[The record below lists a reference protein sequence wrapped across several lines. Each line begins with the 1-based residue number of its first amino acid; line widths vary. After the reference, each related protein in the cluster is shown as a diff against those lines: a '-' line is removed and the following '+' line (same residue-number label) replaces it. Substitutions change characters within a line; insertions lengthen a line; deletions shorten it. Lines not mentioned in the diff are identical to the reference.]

1 MRRSSVQFYP
11 RWYYALGKAP
21 NYALHPVSQTFP
33 QRRLRNGS
41 NVRLTD
47 DGPFSSFQGR
57 SPSAS
62 SFHAFLLQPIKSVMS
77 LALYAQVVSQAPQH
91 FRSSKQQAISEG
103 CFAPPIWSVISLHSG
118 MSRVVHP
125 QEFSKVVESTSSSEY
140 SYQEHPLTSLTE
152 LRSCVKVQVA
162 VLGSPSLI
170 VFLVSVDIKSELQG
184 RSRAAHP

>member
-1 MRRSSVQFYP
+1 MRSSPSLRRF
-11 RWYYALGKAP
+11 P
-21 NYALHPVSQTFP
+21 NVAFETVPMFV
-33 QRRLRNGS
+33 
-41 NVRLTD
+41 LTD

-62 SFHAFLLQPIKSVMS
+62 SFHAFLHQQIKNVMS

-125 QEFSKVVESTSSSEY
+125 QEFSKVVESTSSSEC